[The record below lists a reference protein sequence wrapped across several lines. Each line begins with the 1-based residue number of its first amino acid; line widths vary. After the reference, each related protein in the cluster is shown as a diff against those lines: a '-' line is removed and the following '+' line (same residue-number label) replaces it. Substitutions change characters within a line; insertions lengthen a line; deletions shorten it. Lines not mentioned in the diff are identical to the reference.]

1 MLPRPKS
8 WPRSATSTPRVL
20 FQNKSCDHF
29 PRQTSSSKH
38 ESKGG
43 LYDKVYELT
52 MNELWTIQEQYNWLP
67 CSVDFYTPSQLKQMT
82 WAGRLLVEGWDE
94 DDASSNQR

>member
-1 MLPRPKS
+1 MK
-8 WPRSATSTPRVL
+8 
-20 FQNKSCDHF
+20 
-29 PRQTSSSKH
+29 
-38 ESKGG
+38 
-43 LYDKVYELT
+43 
-52 MNELWTIQEQYNWLP
+52 ELWTIQEQYNWLP